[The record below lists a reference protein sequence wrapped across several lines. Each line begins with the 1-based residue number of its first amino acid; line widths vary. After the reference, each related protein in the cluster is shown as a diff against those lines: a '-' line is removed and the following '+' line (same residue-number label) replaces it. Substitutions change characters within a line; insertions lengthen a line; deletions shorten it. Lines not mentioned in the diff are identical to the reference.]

1 MAILRPFQAIRP
13 QASLAGR
20 VAALPY
26 DVMNSQE
33 AREAV
38 KGNPYSFLH
47 VDKAEIDLEASVDLY
62 DQRVYEKAAEN
73 LSRMVEEG
81 ICLQE
86 ETPCFYIYQQ
96 VMGGRTQSGI
106 VGCAAIDDYLQNHI
120 KKHEL
125 TREDKEADRIR
136 HVDICDANTGPI
148 FLTYRAVP
156 EISRQVEDWIQNHDP
171 VYDFVA
177 EDDIGHRV
185 WVVDSQEVI
194 AFLEEALRQVPDF
207 YIADGHHR
215 AASAVKVGQKR
226 RQEHPGY
233 NGDEEFNYFL
243 SVLFPDEQLRIL
255 DYNRVVHDLNGMDK
269 DGFLEKLGQIYEY
282 QKVQEP
288 CRPEEKHT
296 MGMYLE
302 GQWYHCRVRPEKVPA
317 NDLVGQLDVSVLQSQ
332 VLTPLLGIED
342 PRTSSRIDFV
352 GGIRGLHELEKMVDG
367 GMAVAFAMY
376 PTGLDDLMGIADA
389 GCLMPPKST
398 WFEPKLRSGLFIHRL
413 SAGTC

>member
-1 MAILRPFQAIRP
+1 MAVFRPFQAVRP

-47 VDKAEIDLEASVDLY
+47 VDKAEIDLDPSIDIY
-62 DQRVYEKAAEN
+62 DERVYAKAAEN
-73 LSRMVEEG
+73 LSQMIEKGV
-81 ICLQE
+81 CLQE
-86 ETPCFYIYQQ
+86 EAPCFYIYQQ
-96 VMGGRTQSGI
+96 IMDGRAQSGI
-106 VGCAAIDDYLQNHI
+106 VGCASIDDYLQDHI

-136 HVDICDANTGPI
+136 HVDVCDANTGPI
-148 FLTYRAVP
+148 FLTYRQVP
-156 EISRQVEDWIQNHDP
+156 EISRQIEDWMEGHMPI
-171 VYDFVA
+171 YDFVA
-177 EDDIGHRV
+177 EDGIGHRV
-185 WVVDSQEVI
+185 WKVDDPKTI
-194 AFLEEALRQVPDF
+194 ASFEEAFGQVPDF

-226 RQEHPGY
+226 RQEHLGY
-233 NGDEEFNYFL
+233 TGNEEFNYFL

-269 DGFLEKLGQIYEY
+269 EEFLEKLGRIYEY
-282 QKVQEP
+282 EKVQGS
-288 CRPEEKHT
+288 CRPKEKHT
-296 MGMYLE
+296 MGMYLD
-302 GQWYHCRVRPEKVPA
+302 GQWYHCRVREGCFSPE
-317 NDLVGQLDVSVLQSQ
+317 DLVGQLDVSILQRQ

-352 GGIRGLHELEKMVDG
+352 GGIRGLGELEKMVDG

-376 PTGLDDLMGIADA
+376 PTGLDDLMAIAD
-389 GCLMPPKST
+389 GGHIMPPKST
-398 WFEPKLRSGLFIHRL
+398 WFEPKLRSGLFIHPL
-413 SAGTC
+413 GDGK